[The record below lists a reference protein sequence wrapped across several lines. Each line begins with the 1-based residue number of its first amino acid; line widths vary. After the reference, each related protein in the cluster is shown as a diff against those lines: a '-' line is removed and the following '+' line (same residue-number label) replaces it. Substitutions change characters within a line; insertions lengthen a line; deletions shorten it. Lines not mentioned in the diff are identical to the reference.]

1 MGSSGSGRWT
11 YHEKRRTVE
20 ECWAMSNSEV
30 DRVVD
35 FSKPGSISHLLR
47 PMIPKTGKRM
57 SPVRTKSKVGDDGKP
72 LLGLSYTVKDRQ
84 GLEHRV
90 EELVRLQTTR
100 PNFGGVRWWF
110 SCPRVVDGEECDRR
124 VGKLYRPPGRRTFAC
139 RHCLDLTYES
149 CQKSHRYD
157 GLFAL
162 MAGEASGESFE
173 VLKRAFS
180 YRAKEARRRR
190 AEPSP
195 TLLEAFEEVFG
206 GAEGHEDTGAALRER
221 LLSGGKPYIARTWLG
236 SLGEHDPRKRKIVP
250 DESGC
255 PARRGQP

>member
-1 MGSSGSGRWT
+1 MGGTGSGRWT
-11 YHEKRRTVE
+11 YYDKKRTVE
-20 ECWAMSNSEV
+20 ECWAMSISEV

-35 FSKPGSISHLLR
+35 LRDPGPASKALRSIR
-47 PMIPKTGKRM
+47 PATAKGVL
-57 SPVRTKSKVGDDGKP
+57 PVRCMPKVGNDGKP

-90 EELVRLQTTR
+90 EEVLRLQTTR

-110 SCPRVVDGEECDRR
+110 SCPRVVDGEECGRR
-124 VGKLYRPPGRRTFAC
+124 VGKLYRPPRSRTFAC
-139 RHCLDLTYES
+139 RHCLELTYQS

-162 MAGEASGESFE
+162 MVGETLGESFE
-173 VLKRAFS
+173 AVKRAFS

-190 AEPSP
+190 AESSP

-206 GAEGHEDTGAALRER
+206 GAEGHEGTSEGR
-221 LLSGGKPYIARTWLG
+221 
-236 SLGEHDPRKRKIVP
+236 P
-250 DESGC
+250 DRSIS
-255 PARRGQP
+255 PS